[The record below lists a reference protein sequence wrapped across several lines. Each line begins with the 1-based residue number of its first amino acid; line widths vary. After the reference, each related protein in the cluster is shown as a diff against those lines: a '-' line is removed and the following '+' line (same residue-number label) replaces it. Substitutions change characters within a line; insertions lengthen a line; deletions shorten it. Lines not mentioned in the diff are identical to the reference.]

1 MEFQEINF
9 MLKLISFLTILWRAR
24 CQGPDQMFRGHDE
37 ELQTPVLKVNVD
49 TVPGYGHKLEY

>member
-24 CQGPDQMFRGHDE
+24 CQGLDQMVWGHDE
-37 ELQTPVLKVNVD
+37 ELQTPAFIVNVD
-49 TVPGYGHKLEY
+49 TVPGYGHKPEY